1 MHKCAKEVESYP
13 QTCAQNKW
21 IINNPHV
28 NNQITNKVIHIFTGL
43 YTIGVDK
50 STFRL
55 K

>member
-13 QTCAQNKW
+13 QTCAQNER

-28 NNQITNKVIHIFTGL
+28 NNVITNKVIHIFTDL
-43 YTIGVDK
+43 YTTIEDT
-50 STFRL
+50 STFIL